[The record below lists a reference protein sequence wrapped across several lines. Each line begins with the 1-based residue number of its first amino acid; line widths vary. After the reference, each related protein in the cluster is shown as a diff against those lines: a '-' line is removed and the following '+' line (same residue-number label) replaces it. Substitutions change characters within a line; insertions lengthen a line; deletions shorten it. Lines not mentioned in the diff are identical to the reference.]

1 MRIRNNFA
9 VGEVE
14 KRLLKYVKSQIGK
27 KVTEVPTDRDILKIS
42 LCQ

>member
-14 KRLLKYVKSQIGK
+14 NRLLKYVISQIGK
-27 KVTEVPTDRDILKIS
+27 KVTEVPTDGDIFKML